1 MATAPRVA
9 LACALSLAIGAGA
22 AHWGFGRGAPAA
34 AAAAPAIVAHD
45 ANALELSAA
54 DIATVVERQWQAALP
69 VSGGLVA
76 RQRATVSARVDAEVR
91 TTPVAEGM
99 AVRAGQTVLL
109 LDDGDARARVAV
121 QRAARREALARLALA
136 TRQHESSI
144 RLLARQYIAQN
155 AFDTTRSNVELAQA
169 ALSSVDAQLDIA
181 QRALA
186 NVTVRAPY
194 AGIISERL
202 VQQGEKVAL
211 GTPLFTLVDL
221 NHLVLEVAVPGAD
234 VGRIRRGQ
242 QVLFQVDGHQG
253 RSFAGTVGR
262 VNPEA
267 EAGSRAMIVYI
278 DVDNRDQ
285 ALRAGMFAKGSIAL
299 EAAAPSLLVP
309 TGALRKQGASSVVY
323 RIEGTQVVAQVVAQ
337 VVETG
342 AHNEQEGLTEI
353 RSGLKAGERIIG
365 IKLDG
370 VKPGTRVKLPAE
382 PQRGA

>member
-1 MATAPRVA
+1 MAIPRVA
-9 LACALSLAIGAGA
+9 LACALSLSIGALGA
-22 AHWGFGRGAPAA
+22 YWASARGTSADAQYP
-34 AAAAPAIVAHD
+34 APAIVAQD
-45 ANALELSAA
+45 ANALELSAE
-54 DIATVVERQWQAALP
+54 DIATVLERPWQAALP

-136 TRQHESSI
+136 TRQHESSS

-194 AGIISERL
+194 AGIISKQM

-221 NHLVLEVAVPGAD
+221 DHLVLEVAVPGAD
-234 VGRIRRGQ
+234 IGRIRRGQ
-242 QVLFQVDGHQG
+242 KVLFQVDGHQG
-253 RSFAGTVGR
+253 RSFSGKVGR

-285 ALRAGMFAKGSIAL
+285 LLRAGMFAKGSIAL
-299 EAAAPSLLVP
+299 EAGAPSLLVP
-309 TGALRKQGASSVVY
+309 TSALRKQGGALVVY
-323 RIEGTQVVAQVVAQ
+323 RIDGSHIVAQVVKPGAQ
-337 VVETG
+337 ND
-342 AHNEQEGLTEI
+342 AEGLTEI
-353 RSGLKAGERIIG
+353 DSGLEAGARIIA

-370 VKPGTRVKLPAE
+370 VKPGTRIKLPAA

>member
-22 AHWGFGRGAPAA
+22 AHWGFGRGTPAA
-34 AAAAPAIVAHD
+34 AAPVSVARD
-45 ANALELSAA
+45 ADALELSAA
-54 DIATVVERQWQAALP
+54 DIATVLERQWQAALP

-91 TTPVAEGM
+91 STPVAEGM

-136 TRQHESSI
+136 ARQHESSI

-155 AFDTTRSNVELAQA
+155 AFDTTASNVELAQA

-194 AGIISERL
+194 AGVISKRM

-221 NHLVLEVAVPGAD
+221 DHLVLEVAVPGAD
-234 VGRIRRGQ
+234 IGRIRSGQ
-242 QVLFQVDGHQG
+242 KVIFQVDGHRD
-253 RSFAGTVGR
+253 RSFSGKVGR

-285 ALRAGMFAKGSIAL
+285 LLRAGMFAKGSIAL
-299 EAAAPSLLVP
+299 EPASPSLLVP
-309 TGALRKQGASSVVY
+309 TSALRRQGAASVVY
-323 RIEGTQVVAQVVAQ
+323 RIDGTQIVAQ
-337 VVETG
+337 VVEAG
-342 AHNEQEGLTEI
+342 AHNEEEGLTEI
-353 RSGLKAGERIIG
+353 RSGLQAGARIIG

>member
-1 MATAPRVA
+1 MATPRLA
-9 LACALSLAIGAGA
+9 LACALSLSIGAGGA
-22 AHWGFGRGAPAA
+22 YWASARGTPADA
-34 AAAAPAIVAHD
+34 RYAAPAIVAPD
-45 ANALELSAA
+45 ANALELSAE
-54 DIATVVERQWQAALP
+54 DIATVLERPWQAALP

-109 LDDGDARARVAV
+109 LDDGDTRARVAV

-136 TRQHESSI
+136 SRQHESSI

-155 AFDTTRSNVELAQA
+155 AFDTTLSNVELAQA

-194 AGIISERL
+194 AGIISKRM

-221 NHLVLEVAVPGAD
+221 DHLVLEVAVPGTD
-234 VGRIRRGQ
+234 IGRIRRGQ
-242 QVLFQVDGHQG
+242 KVLFQVDGHQG
-253 RSFAGTVGR
+253 RSFSGMVGR

-285 ALRAGMFAKGSIAL
+285 LLRAGMFAKGSIAL
-299 EAAAPSLLVP
+299 EPGAPSLLVP
-309 TGALRKQGASSVVY
+309 TSALRKQGGALVVY
-323 RIEGTQVVAQVVAQ
+323 RIDGSQIVAQVVKPGAQ
-337 VVETG
+337 ND
-342 AHNEQEGLTEI
+342 AEGLTEI
-353 RSGLKAGERIIG
+353 DSGLEAGERIIA

-370 VKPGTRVKLPAE
+370 VKPGTRIKLPAA

>member
-22 AHWGFGRGAPAA
+22 ARWGFGPGVPAA
-34 AAAAPAIVAHD
+34 AASATVAPDVD
-45 ANALELSAA
+45 ALELSAA
-54 DIATVVERQWQAALP
+54 DIVAVLERQWQAALP

-91 TTPVAEGM
+91 STPVAEGM

-109 LDDGDARARVAV
+109 LDDDDASARVAV
-121 QRAARREALARLALA
+121 QRAARREALARLELA

-144 RLLARQYIAQN
+144 GLLARQYIAQN

-181 QRALA
+181 RRALA

-194 AGIISERL
+194 AGIISKRM

-221 NHLVLEVAVPGAD
+221 DHLVLEVAVPGAD
-234 VGRIRRGQ
+234 IGRIRSGQ
-242 QVLFQVDGHQG
+242 KVLFQVDGYRE
-253 RSFAGTVGR
+253 RSFEGRVGR

-267 EAGSRAMIVYI
+267 EAGSRAMIVYV

-285 ALRAGMFAKGSIAL
+285 VLRAGMFAKGSIAL
-299 EAAAPSLLVP
+299 APTAPSLLVP
-309 TGALRKQGASSVVY
+309 TSALRKQGAAWVVY
-323 RIEGTQVVAQVVAQ
+323 RIEGTQIVAQVVHA
-337 VVETG
+337 G
-342 AHNEQEGLTEI
+342 AHHEEEGLTEI
-353 RSGLKAGERIIG
+353 RAGLQAGARIIG

-382 PQRGA
+382 PPRGA

>member
-1 MATAPRVA
+1 MATPRLA
-9 LACALSLAIGAGA
+9 LACALSLTIGALGA
-22 AHWGFGRGAPAA
+22 YWASARGTSADARY
-34 AAAAPAIVAHD
+34 AAPAIVAPD
-45 ANALELSAA
+45 ANALELSAE
-54 DIATVVERQWQAALP
+54 DIATVLERPWQAALP

-194 AGIISERL
+194 AGIISKRM

-221 NHLVLEVAVPGAD
+221 DHLVLEVAVPGAD
-234 VGRIRRGQ
+234 IGRIRRGQ
-242 QVLFQVDGHQG
+242 KVLFQVDGHQG
-253 RSFAGTVGR
+253 RSFSGKVGR

-285 ALRAGMFAKGSIAL
+285 LLRAGMFAKGSIAL
-299 EAAAPSLLVP
+299 EPGAPSLLVP
-309 TGALRKQGASSVVY
+309 TSALRKQGGALLVY
-323 RIEGTQVVAQVVAQ
+323 RIDGSQIVAQVVKPGAQ
-337 VVETG
+337 ND
-342 AHNEQEGLTEI
+342 AEGLTEI
-353 RSGLKAGERIIG
+353 DSGLEAGERIIA

-370 VKPGTRVKLPAE
+370 VKPGTRIKLPAA